1 MKWIIKLNK
10 ILTWSLVGSF
20 CEFTSKTRFN
30 RSWKIIKDEIYKIPI
45 LMNLTCMAVIRLSV
59 PHPAWK
65 VCGRWW
71 NRRTWR
77 RTMNSSPTPASS
89 SSSTCICL
97 QLSVLR
103 TGKMWHLHGFP
114 WCIAKH
120 ISQRWCYIYIT
131 STHSLHWHKC
141 YNLHCLIDL
150 AMLECSTH
158 ILAQCNAL
166 HRLMQQMQD
175 DDAARHCGAVT
186 YDRSRIFR
194 VTSDDWT
201 TNAAFFPIG
210 INSTDL
216 DNCQWSLLGYSFK
229 YILINT
235 LERWL
240 LGISTCFSWNSKSP
254 GRCYLSVVK

>member
-1 MKWIIKLNK
+1 M
-10 ILTWSLVGSF
+10 VGSF

-77 RTMNSSPTPASS
+77 RTMNSSPTTASS

-158 ILAQCNAL
+158 THFSAMQCFAPF
-166 HRLMQQMQD
+166 
-175 DDAARHCGAVT
+175 DAANARWCCGEALRRRHFWQVAHI
-186 YDRSRIFR
+186 SRH
-194 VTSDDWT
+194 
-201 TNAAFFPIG
+201 
-210 INSTDL
+210 L
-216 DNCQWSLLGYSFK
+216 
-229 YILINT
+229 
-235 LERWL
+235 RWL
-240 LGISTCFSWNSKSP
+240 NHQCSIFPNWD
-254 GRCYLSVVK
+254 

>member
-1 MKWIIKLNK
+1 MKYIKSQFLWN
-10 ILTWSLVGSF
+10 
-20 CEFTSKTRFN
+20 
-30 RSWKIIKDEIYKIPI
+30 
-45 LMNLTCMAVIRLSV
+45 CMAVIRLSV

-131 STHSLHWHKC
+131 STQPTLLDWP
-141 YNLHCLIDL
+141 
-150 AMLECSTH
+150 
-158 ILAQCNAL
+158 CNAWVFNS
-166 HRLMQQMQD
+166 HFSAMQCFAPF
-175 DDAARHCGAVT
+175 DAANARWCCGEALRCRHLWQVAHISRHLRWLNHQC
-186 YDRSRIFR
+186 RIFPNW
-194 VTSDDWT
+194 D
-201 TNAAFFPIG
+201 
-210 INSTDL
+210 
-216 DNCQWSLLGYSFK
+216 
-229 YILINT
+229 
-235 LERWL
+235 
-240 LGISTCFSWNSKSP
+240 
-254 GRCYLSVVK
+254 

>member
-1 MKWIIKLNK
+1 
-10 ILTWSLVGSF
+10 
-20 CEFTSKTRFN
+20 
-30 RSWKIIKDEIYKIPI
+30 
-45 LMNLTCMAVIRLSV
+45 MNLTCMAVIRLSV

-131 STHSLHWHKC
+131 STHIVHWHKR
-141 YNLHCLIDL
+141 YSLHCLIDL

-175 DDAARHCGAVT
+175 DAAARHCGAVT
-186 YDRSRIFR
+186 FDRSRIFR

-210 INSTDL
+210 INSTNL
-216 DNCQWSLLGYSFK
+216 DNCQYEHFWVTASNISWSTLSSDGYWESQHVS
-229 YILINT
+229 
-235 LERWL
+235 
-240 LGISTCFSWNSKSP
+240 LGIQSHQRGAICLSSNSYVAPIIKS
-254 GRCYLSVVK
+254 L